1 MNNANLPKTSI
12 VTLLVPLIL
21 FALLFDS
28 GCAKKEPKPGYELKT
43 VKSSALNLEPN
54 VQPRFLLRQPNA
66 KARKAQIQ
74 IASKQFDVILP
85 DEDFT
90 RECYLIPKDNPDNT
104 PGWWGADQLNAA
116 HLIDGKYYRLSIS
129 SDNERILVNPYSGD
143 IGTFRIAKGDRDIEK
158 IEVSGSLRA
167 EDTAVMIGK
176 PLQDGSSQPAESCT
190 VPVGDYLP
198 ALLYINMDNLRIM
211 VSDNYHTNAKGQ
223 ASNDPAREKVYGLT
237 IRREKPY
244 TLDFSNKPMVIF
256 ESPKGDHSVKL
267 GEELQVVKGNDRLKL
282 GEELKVVA
290 LLIDPDLDIMIR
302 GLDDTSQKVTKEYT
316 DSDGQKH
323 SYERDLSLDPTV
335 TIARFDGEVVAEGTM
350 PFG

>member
-1 MNNANLPKTSI
+1 MKNAELPRITI
-12 VTLLVPLIL
+12 VTLFVSLIL
-21 FALLFDS
+21 FTMLFDS

-54 VQPRFLLRQPNA
+54 VQPRFLRRQPDA

-85 DEDFT
+85 TDPST
-90 RECYLIPKDNPDNT
+90 RECYLIPKDEPDN
-104 PGWWGADQLNAA
+104 PPRWWGADQLNAT
-116 HLIDGKYYRLSIS
+116 HLVDGKYYRLSITN
-129 SDNERILVNPYSGD
+129 DNERILVNPYSGD
-143 IGTFRIAKGDRDIEK
+143 LGTFQIAKGDRDIEK
-158 IEVSGSLRA
+158 IEVYGSLRA
-167 EDTAVMIGK
+167 EDTAVMIG
-176 PLQDGSSQPAESCT
+176 SSLENGWPQPTQSMT

-198 ALLYINMDNLRIM
+198 AYLRISMDNLSIFI
-211 VSDNYHTNAKGQ
+211 SENYHTNAKGQ
-223 ASNDPAREKVYGLT
+223 SRDDPEKQKVYGFK
-237 IRREKPY
+237 IRKDKPF

-256 ESPKGDHSVKL
+256 ESPKGDHRVKL
-267 GEELQVVKGNDRLKL
+267 GEELKDVKGNDRVKL

-302 GLDDTSQKVTKEYT
+302 GLNDTSQKVTREST